1 MTAPKNKSQTP
12 PLKLAGAIFT
22 LIFILI
28 FTFVVLQYRGALTPK
43 VNVDMLAERSGLLME
58 TGSRVTLN
66 GVAVGRVIGV
76 DPTVHDGK
84 QMALLRT
91 EINKKYQTL
100 IPKNVKASVDASTIF
115 GNKFIALSSPEN
127 PDKQRVTSKDTVMIS
142 NVTTE
147 WNTLFETIVSLSEK
161 VDPVKLNLT
170 LSATAEALT
179 GMGSKLGNALIQA
192 NDALDALNPQLPA
205 LRYDMQQLAA
215 FADILNGGAANNL
228 LDSLDNV
235 SITARTINDVRREL
249 DVALLSAAG
258 FGNTGAEIFEKGAP
272 YLVRSMSDLL
282 PTSRLL
288 NKYSP
293 ELFCTLRN
301 LADGA
306 KEASK
311 GLGGN
316 GYSLNTMTSFLGAPN
331 PYVYPDNLPRVNAQG
346 GPGGAPGCWQK
357 ITKDFWPAPAL
368 VVDDGAS
375 LAPYNHIEFGMPIAN
390 EYVWGRQIGE
400 NTINP

>member
-1 MTAPKNKSQTP
+1 MTAPLNTP
-12 PLKLAGAIFT
+12 PRQPFKLAGAIMTLLFV
-22 LIFILI
+22 LIFV
-28 FTFVVLQYRGALTPK
+28 FVVLQYQGALTPK
-43 VNVDMLAERSGLLME
+43 IRVNMLADRSGLLME

-66 GVAVGRVIGV
+66 GVAVGRVIDVG
-76 DPTVHDGK
+76 PTVHDGK
-84 QMALLRT
+84 QMAKIVT
-91 EINKKYQTL
+91 EVNKKYVPL
-100 IPKNVKASVDASTIF
+100 IPQNVKATVDASTIF
-115 GNKFIALSSPEN
+115 GNKFIALKSPDDA
-127 PDKQRVTSKDTVMIS
+127 DKKRISPSDTVRIS
-142 NVTTE
+142 NVSTE
-147 WNTLFETIVSLSEK
+147 WNTLFETITSLSEK
-161 VDPVKLNLT
+161 IDPVKLNLT

-179 GMGSKLGNALIQA
+179 GMGSKLGKTLVDA
-192 NDALDALNPQLPA
+192 NTVLDQLNPHLPE
-205 LRYDMQQLAA
+205 LRYDVQQLNV
-215 FADILNGGAANNL
+215 FANILTGAAPDL
-228 LDSLDNV
+228 LDSFDNLAV
-235 SITARTINDVRREL
+235 TARTITGQRREL
-249 DVALLSAAG
+249 DVALLSATG
-258 FGNTGAEIFEKGAP
+258 FASTGADVFEKGSP
-272 YLVRSMSDLL
+272 YLVRAMSDLVT
-282 PTSRLL
+282 TSNLL

-306 KEASK
+306 KQASK

-357 ITKDFWPAPAL
+357 ITKDFWPAPSL

-375 LAPYNHIEFGMPIAN
+375 LAPYNHFEFGQPLAN

>member
-1 MTAPKNKSQTP
+1 MTAPLNKNLRP
-12 PLKLAGAIFT
+12 PFKLAGAILT
-22 LIFILI
+22 AIFILI
-28 FTFVVLQYRGALTPK
+28 FVFVVLQYRGALTPK
-43 VNVDMLAERSGLLME
+43 IKVNMLAERSGLLME

-66 GVAVGRVIGV
+66 GVSVGRVIAV

-84 QMALLRT
+84 QMANLVA
-91 EINKKYQTL
+91 EINKKYVPL
-100 IPKNVKASVDASTIF
+100 IPQNVKASVDASTIF
-115 GNKFIALSSPEN
+115 GNKFVALSSPSDA
-127 PDKQRVTSKDTVMIS
+127 DKKRISPNDTVRIS

-147 WNTLFETIVSLSEK
+147 WNTLFETITSLSEK

-179 GMGSKLGNALIQA
+179 GMGSKLGQSLISA
-192 NDALDALNPQLPA
+192 NQVLDSLNPHLPQ
-205 LRYDMQQLAA
+205 LRYDVQQLGQ
-215 FADILNGGAANNL
+215 FADILSGAAPDL
-228 LDSLDNV
+228 LDALDSV
-235 SITARTINDVRREL
+235 SVTARTITGQSREL
-249 DVALLSAAG
+249 DVALLAAAG
-258 FGNTGAEIFEKGAP
+258 FSNNGADIFERGAP
-272 YLVRSMSDLL
+272 YLVRALSDLVT
-282 PTSRLL
+282 TSNLL

-293 ELFCTLRN
+293 ELNCTLRN
-301 LADGA
+301 LAEGA
-306 KEASK
+306 VEASK

-331 PYVYPDNLPRVNAQG
+331 PYIYPDNLPRVNAQG

-368 VVDDGAS
+368 VVDDGAT
-375 LAPYNHIEFGMPIAN
+375 LAPYNHFEFGQPIAN

>member
-1 MTAPKNKSQTP
+1 MTAPLNTPRKP

-22 LIFILI
+22 ALFVLIFV
-28 FTFVVLQYRGALTPK
+28 FVVLQYQGALTPK
-43 VNVDMLAERSGLLME
+43 VKLTMLSERSGLLME

-66 GVAVGRVIGV
+66 GVAVGRVIAV

-84 QMALLRT
+84 QMAKLVT
-91 EINKKYQTL
+91 EVNKRYVSL
-100 IPKNVKASVDASTIF
+100 IPSNVKASVDASTIF
-115 GNKFIALSSPEN
+115 GNKFIALTP
-127 PDKQRVTSKDTVMIS
+127 PADPTKKRVSASDTIMIN

-161 VDPVKLNLT
+161 IDPVKLNLT
-170 LSATAEALT
+170 LSATAEALS
-179 GMGSKLGNALIQA
+179 GMGTKLGKALIDA
-192 NDALDALNPQLPA
+192 NTSLDALNPHLPA
-205 LRYDMQQLAA
+205 LRYDMQQLAS
-215 FADILNGGAANNL
+215 FSDILTQAAPDL
-228 LDSLDNV
+228 FGSLDNINV
-235 SITARTINDVRREL
+235 TARTITDQRQNL
-249 DVALLSAAG
+249 DVALLAAAG
-258 FGNTGAEIFEKGAP
+258 FANNGADIFEKGAP

-282 PTSRLL
+282 TTSNLL

-375 LAPYNHIEFGMPIAN
+375 IAPYNHFEFGMPIAN